1 MFCEIDL
8 KDKVKYGLY
17 DFGECSEAAK
27 GSLQYILSD
36 ISDIKKYYVRLGFHL
51 QEFKACTYYR
61 DFGYASFEE
70 FCDANLSLDKGA
82 ISRCISVWQNFS
94 DDGKIFL
101 KDKYEDY
108 NYSQLCEMVSMDEV
122 SRSHILPT
130 MSVQEIRNYKRAL
143 KSEKSVEKSVPVA
156 MSQPTQMELELKQ
169 DVSAP
174 VKPKLSEVLNDELM
188 NEIHLLFQE
197 HFDCDLE
204 MRCSGKSIMI
214 VGEENTYRLR
224 LDIPRR

>member
-27 GSLQYILSD
+27 GSLRYILSD

-51 QEFKACTYYR
+51 QEFKSCTYYR
-61 DFGYASFEE
+61 DFGYSSFEE

-94 DDGKIFL
+94 DDGKEFL
-101 KDKYEDY
+101 KEKYEDY
-108 NYSQLCEMVSMDEV
+108 NYSQLCEMVSMDDV
-122 SRSHILPT
+122 SRSHVLPT
-130 MSVQEIRNYKRAL
+130 MSVQDIRNYKRAL
-143 KSEKSVEKSVPVA
+143 KSKKSVEKSVPVA
-156 MSQPTQMELELKQ
+156 TSQPTQLELELEQ
-169 DVSAP
+169 IPVSE
-174 VKPKLSEVLNDELM
+174 KRKLSEALDGEMIGELYS
-188 NEIHLLFQE
+188 LLQE

-204 MRCSGKSIMI
+204 MRCSGKSIML
-214 VGEENTYRLR
+214 VGDEKTYRLR
-224 LDIPRR
+224 LDVPKR